1 MLIELPLSTLSYG
14 QIGYNI
20 LRELFK
26 RGTDLGIFPI
36 GETNLTAF
44 EPSKE
49 FMVWLQESVNRRFD
63 FLKRETPSLKLWH
76 IQGSESLRTPNQVLA
91 TFYECDE
98 PTNYEKRICGLQK
111 KTLFS
116 STDSANHFKSGGL
129 DNIGTFAC
137 GFDPDFHLTG
147 KKYQDDKV
155 VFSLIAKFEARKHT
169 AQIITAW
176 CKKYGNNSKYAL
188 NLLVNNPF
196 FDAET
201 NQRLLNN
208 AMMGKRF
215 WNVSVLPHLRTN
227 KEVNE
232 LANASDI
239 DLSGLSG
246 GEGWNLGSFHA
257 TALGK
262 WATVMNHTAH
272 KDWATS
278 ENSIL
283 VEPDG
288 RMPVYDGVFFKPDSP
303 TNHGQFYTLSEENM
317 IAAMEAA
324 EKKAKT
330 PNPDGQKL
338 QISHSWGK
346 AVDGILAQIGW
357 HSWILAYYYAWT

>member
-1 MLIELPLSTLSYG
+1 MIVELPLSTLSYG

-26 RGTDLGIFPI
+26 RGMDVGIFPI

-49 FMVWLQESVNRRFD
+49 FMTWLQESVNRRFD
-63 FLKRETPSLKLWH
+63 FLKRDVPTAKLWH
-76 IQGSESLRTPNQVLA
+76 IANSESLRTPDQTLL
-91 TFYECDE
+91 TFYECDA
-98 PTNYEKRICGLQK
+98 PSNYEKRICGLQK
-111 KTLFS
+111 KTIFS
-116 STDSANHFKSGGL
+116 SNDSANHFKSGGL
-129 DNIGTFAC
+129 DNVGTFSC
-137 GFDPDFHLTG
+137 GFDSDFRITG
-147 KKYQDDKV
+147 KKYQDEKV
-155 VFSLIAKFEARKHT
+155 TFSLIGKFEARKHT
-169 AQIITAW
+169 AKIITAW

-201 NQRLLNN
+201 NQRLLSN

-232 LANASDI
+232 LINASDV

-246 GEGWNLGSFHA
+246 GEGWNLGSFHS

-272 KDWATS
+272 KDWATAD
-278 ENSIL
+278 NSIL

-288 RMPVYDGVFFKPDSP
+288 RMPVYDGVFFKPESP

-317 IAAMEAA
+317 INAMELA

-330 PNPDGQKL
+330 PNPSGQML
-338 QISHSWGK
+338 QTTHSWEK
-346 AVDGILAQIGW
+346 AVDGILAQI
-357 HSWILAYYYAWT
+357 

>member
-1 MLIELPLSTLSYG
+1 MSLIVELPLNNLSYG
-14 QIGYNI
+14 QVGYNL

-26 RGTDLGIFPI
+26 REKTVGVFPI
-36 GETNLTAF
+36 GNTDLSAY

-49 FMVWLQESVNRRFD
+49 FMAWLQESVNRRFD

-76 IQGSESLRTPNQVLA
+76 IQGSENLRTPNQILA
-91 TFYECDE
+91 TFYECSE
-98 PTNYEKRICGLQK
+98 PSNYEKRICALQK

-116 STDSANHFKSGGL
+116 SNDSANHFKSGGL
-129 DNIGTFAC
+129 DNVGTFSC

-147 KKYQDDKV
+147 KKYQDDKT
-155 VFSLIAKFEARKHT
+155 VFSLIAKFEHRKHT

-176 CKKYGNNSKYAL
+176 CKKYGNNSRYAL

-196 FDAET
+196 FDADT
-201 NQRLLNN
+201 NQRLLSN

-232 LANASDI
+232 LINASDV

-272 KDWATS
+272 KDWATA

-288 RMPVYDGVFFKPDSP
+288 RMSVYDGVFFKPESP

-317 IAAMEAA
+317 INAMEIA

-330 PNPDGQKL
+330 PNPNGQNL
-338 QISHSWGK
+338 QKTHSWAK
-346 AVDGILAQIGW
+346 AVDNILAQI
-357 HSWILAYYYAWT
+357 A

>member
-1 MLIELPLSTLSYG
+1 MLVELPLNNLSYG
-14 QIGYNI
+14 QVGYNL
-20 LRELFK
+20 LRELLK
-26 RGTDLGIFPI
+26 REKTIGVFPI
-36 GETNLTAF
+36 GNTDLSAY

-49 FMVWLQESVNRRFD
+49 FMAWLQESVNRRFD
-63 FLKRETPSLKLWH
+63 LLKRDVPTIKLWH
-76 IQGSESLRTPNQVLA
+76 IANSESLRTPDQTLL
-91 TFYECDE
+91 TFYECSE
-98 PTNYEKRICGLQK
+98 PSNYEKRICSLQK

-116 STDSANHFKSGGL
+116 SVDAASHFRSGGL
-129 DNIGTFAC
+129 KNGGTFSC

-155 VFSLIAKFEARKHT
+155 VFSLIGKFEARKLT
-169 AQIITAW
+169 AKIITAW

-201 NQRLLNN
+201 NQRLLAN

-215 WNVSVLPHLRTN
+215 WNVNILPHLRTN

-232 LANASDI
+232 LLNASDI

-246 GEGWNLGSFHA
+246 GEGWGLPSFHA

-262 WATVMNHTAH
+262 WSIVMNHTAH
-272 KDWATS
+272 KDWATA

-288 RMPVYDGVFFKPDSP
+288 RMPVYDGVFFKQDLP

-317 IAAMEAA
+317 INAMELA

-330 PNPDGQKL
+330 PNPNGQKL
-338 QISHSWGK
+338 QQTHSWEK
-346 AVDGILAQIGW
+346 AVDGILAQI
-357 HSWILAYYYAWT
+357 S

>member
-1 MLIELPLSTLSYG
+1 MEILLEMPLNSLSFG
-14 QIGYNI
+14 QCSYNL
-20 LRELFK
+20 LREIKK
-26 RGTDLGIFPI
+26 RGLIVGLFPI
-36 GETNLTAF
+36 GETNLTAY

-49 FMVWLQESVNRRFD
+49 FMGWLQESVNRRFD
-63 FLKRETPSLKLWH
+63 LLKRETPSFKLWH

-91 TFYECDE
+91 TFYECSE
-98 PTNYEKRICGLQK
+98 PSNYEKRVCGLQK

-129 DNIGTFAC
+129 DNIGTFSC

-155 VFSLIAKFEARKHT
+155 VFSLIGKFENRKQT
-169 AQIITAW
+169 AKIITSW

-188 NLLVNNPF
+188 NLLVTNPF

-201 NQRLLNN
+201 NQRLLAG

-215 WNVSVLPHLRTN
+215 WNVNVLPHLRTN

-232 LANASDI
+232 LICATDI

-262 WATVMNHTAH
+262 WSIVMNHTAH
-272 KDWATS
+272 KDWATA

-288 RMPVYDGVFFKPDSP
+288 RMPVYDGVFFKLESP

-317 IAAMEAA
+317 INAMELA

-330 PNPDGQKL
+330 PNQKGQML
-338 QISHSWGK
+338 QTTHSWEK
-346 AVDGILAQIGW
+346 AVDGILSQIEQ
-357 HSWILAYYYAWT
+357 